1 MTNFGDKIKEF
12 TKTQNESETNTTE
25 KHSSETVKY
34 CEVSEYD
41 SEKQG
46 EFNENDKEKHV
57 VENNES
63 TEIETLTMF
72 KQNEGGITP
81 EYMEKITTF
90 EIGNKFVFVHP
101 DVISSGTDDSFNDS
115 LSTGIENIT
124 ASTVIKDSV
133 NEEEGSS
140 AEESDSNGD
149 FEKDISVLKEKVLD
163 IRENSDT
170 TVPHNQPEET
180 MTVEVPLSTISQRT
194 NSVIPSHDSKIT
206 TEYEGNVLDNDERA
220 LEIEQV
226 NPKNSPVEKTLK
238 NNSDHGKLALDLDLS
253 DVSDEDSDFSSSE
266 SDSENKDE
274 PMDGGEETCNEN
286 KLTNL
291 NEAGN
296 TIYDKKKSENK
307 SCSVEESKVE
317 EPNKTSL

>member
-1 MTNFGDKIKEF
+1 MATLKRILE
-12 TKTQNESETNTTE
+12 KT
-25 KHSSETVKY
+25 
-34 CEVSEYD
+34 
-41 SEKQG
+41 
-46 EFNENDKEKHV
+46 
-57 VENNES
+57 
-63 TEIETLTMF
+63 L
-72 KQNEGGITP
+72 
-81 EYMEKITTF
+81 
-90 EIGNKFVFVHP
+90 
-101 DVISSGTDDSFNDS
+101 
-115 LSTGIENIT
+115 
-124 ASTVIKDSV
+124 
-133 NEEEGSS
+133 
-140 AEESDSNGD
+140 
-149 FEKDISVLKEKVLD
+149 
-163 IRENSDT
+163 

-238 NNSDHGKLALDLDLS
+238 NNSDHGKLTLDLDLS
-253 DVSDEDSDFSSSE
+253 DVSDENSDFSSSE

-274 PMDGGEETCNEN
+274 PMNGGEETCNKN

-317 EPNKTSL
+317 EPNKTSLLNSMDVEERSSADESPDTEDDFEENMNSMIIKFAADENDEMEQRSLSPCNSNTETSKPFISAKTNNADIHGSTSEMDSNDALVKSLEISSGDIHTNYVGKEKSITYDNGFVEKSAMTLKSLKLMKIHLTQGNLVYSLSV

>member
-1 MTNFGDKIKEF
+1 M
-12 TKTQNESETNTTE
+12 
-25 KHSSETVKY
+25 
-34 CEVSEYD
+34 
-41 SEKQG
+41 
-46 EFNENDKEKHV
+46 
-57 VENNES
+57 
-63 TEIETLTMF
+63 
-72 KQNEGGITP
+72 
-81 EYMEKITTF
+81 
-90 EIGNKFVFVHP
+90 HP

-115 LSTGIENIT
+115 LSTGIENKIE
-124 ASTVIKDSV
+124 DSV

-226 NPKNSPVEKTLK
+226 NPKNSPIEKRLK
-238 NNSDHGKLALDLDLS
+238 NNSDHGKLTLDLDLS

-274 PMDGGEETCNEN
+274 PMNGGEETCNKN